1 MTGSDPSDA
10 LAQIASEL
18 TRLGRGFAIVGGFG
32 VSLRAEVRFTRDVD
46 VAVKAPD
53 DDDVQRLV
61 LELRAKRYHVLALVE
76 HDEAKRLA
84 TVRLRG
90 PSGITVDL
98 LTASSGIEGEIVDR
112 ATPVVVEGIGPVPV
126 AQAEELLA
134 MKVLSMD
141 ARRLQDRIDAIRLLE
156 VNPGLDVQR
165 VREDLRLIETR
176 GFGRRQDLA
185 AKLDDVLASVRL
197 T

>member
-185 AKLDDVLASVRL
+185 AKLDELLASVRL
-197 T
+197 A